1 MSEHSVY
8 ILFGGNL
15 GDVRSNFQTALSHM
29 KKSGFQIMLQSG
41 IYSSAPWGFDSDHDF
56 LNMCV
61 WAKTNLGP
69 LNLLAYLKALEI
81 EAGREPSSAVGYAS
95 RCLDLDI
102 LFYDDMFF
110 KNEHLEIPHP
120 RLHLR
125 KFTLVPLAEIAPDL
139 MHPVFNKSVTELL
152 NECSDE
158 SVVSRV

>member
-1 MSEHSVY
+1 MSEHSAY

-15 GDVRSNFQTALSHM
+15 GDVRSGFQTTLFHM
-29 KKSGFQIMLQSG
+29 KKSGFQIIQQSG
-41 IYSSAPWGFDSDHDF
+41 IYSSAPWGFAAKYDF

-61 WAKTNLGP
+61 WVKTSLGP
-69 LNLLAYLKALEI
+69 LDLLAFLKTLEV
-81 EAGREPSSAVGYAS
+81 EAGREPSSTAGYAS

-102 LFYDDMFF
+102 LFYDNIYF

-158 SVVSRV
+158 SEVILV